1 MSDMPTNKHLRF
13 LLKLFY
19 LLFGLAVAYLVYKYM
34 IRWLLPFILS
44 FLVACAIQKPVHFL
58 HEKFRFPPK
67 FGCLVMVFFTY
78 GIVGA
83 IAVGLIYWFI
93 SELSAFISTLP
104 ALLADLPEVVSGVY
118 GNITRYLGRFSNGEL
133 DLVGSLSDLLSKITS
148 ASVDMSSVFGTVK
161 NVAFSIPTI
170 LIFIIAL
177 FVGTYYFA
185 SDYVRIREFILA
197 QVPEKIQESA
207 GRLIHHLFKTL
218 GNWCKA
224 VSIMMLITFVELL
237 IGFLLMRLDYAA
249 VLAVA
254 IAILDALPVFG
265 VGTILIPWSLYSL
278 LTGAYMRALYLAL
291 LYVIIVIVRNSL
303 EPKILG
309 TRIGLNP
316 LLMLICLYLGYVT
329 MGLLGMFILPI
340 CLIAIERLQAWGY
353 IHIYN
358 MPESMRKQAQEDIPD
373 PVETIKETIK
383 QKKQNRKS
391 RKKDK

>member
-19 LLFGLAVAYLVYKYM
+19 LLFGLAVFYLVYKYM

-44 FLVACAIQKPVHFL
+44 FLVACAVQRPVHLL
-58 HEKFRFPPK
+58 HDRFHFPCK
-67 FGCLVMVFFTY
+67 LACLIMVFFTY

-83 IAVGLIYWFI
+83 IVTGLIYWFI

-104 ALLADLPEVVSGVY
+104 ALLADLPEVLDGVY
-118 GNITRYLGRFSNGEL
+118 NSITRYLGRFSGEET
-133 DLVGSLSDLLSKITS
+133 DLAGSLSDLLGKITS
-148 ASVDMSSVFGTVK
+148 SSVDMASVFGTVK

-197 QVPEKIQESA
+197 QIPEKIQESSS
-207 GRLIHHLFKTL
+207 RLVKHLFKTL

-237 IGFLLMRLDYAA
+237 VGFLLMRLDYAA

-254 IAILDALPVFG
+254 VAILDALPVFG

-291 LYVIIVIVRNSL
+291 LYVVIVIVRNAL

-309 TRIGLNP
+309 ARIGLNP
-316 LLMLICLYLGYVT
+316 LLMLMCLYLGYVT
-329 MGLLGMFILPI
+329 LGLLGMFVLPI
-340 CLIAIERLQAWGY
+340 CLIALERLQAWGY

-358 MPESMRKQAQEDIPD
+358 LPESMRRQAQEDIPD
-373 PVETIKETIK
+373 PVETIRKTIK
-383 QKKQNRKS
+383 QKKQS
-391 RKKDK
+391 HQKK